1 MKIIWSTLAQIE
13 LENAIADAEEA
24 DPAWADAIL
33 AEIERAELLLK
44 RHPRAGP
51 AIDQSEKRKLRLGRL
66 PFMLVYRLRD
76 ANIEIGRLHHTK
88 ADWRP

>member
-13 LENAIADAEEA
+13 LQNAIADAEETDA
-24 DPAWADAIL
+24 AWADAIL
-33 AEIERAELLLK
+33 AEIERVELLLK

-51 AIDQSEKRKLRLGRL
+51 AIDKSEKRKLRLGGL
-66 PFMLVYRLRD
+66 PFVLIYRIRD
-76 ANIEIGRLHHTK
+76 ADVEIGRLHHAK